1 MGYSVDAFSKRV
13 FGRLGEIAIVSEL
26 PSNPSILWP
35 NGQVV
40 FSFSDN
46 RFYRLSGSGWINVS
60 KLSGLASALGD
71 LTDVTITSP
80 AVDEVLTYNG
90 SEWINV
96 STAGA
101 FGTGTD
107 GQVLTADGAGSAAWE
122 DLPREVDINAQTG
135 TAYTLVLDDR
145 NKMVTLDNAGAVTMT
160 IPTNAAVAFP
170 VGAVVALAQLGAGVV
185 TVQGDTGV
193 TVNGASAGSF
203 DLSGQY
209 QTAALLQVAADVWVL
224 SGGLAAPT

>member
-1 MGYSVDAFSKRV
+1 MGYSVDAFSKQV
-13 FGRLGEIAIVSEL
+13 FGRLGEIAIVNEL

-46 RFYRLSGSGWINVS
+46 KFYRLSGS
-60 KLSGLASALGD
+60 
-71 LTDVTITSP
+71 
-80 AVDEVLTYNG
+80 
-90 SEWINV
+90 EWINI

>member
-1 MGYSVDAFSKRV
+1 MSYSVDAFSKQV

-40 FSFSDN
+40 FSFSDDK
-46 RFYRLSGSGWINVS
+46 FYRLSGS
-60 KLSGLASALGD
+60 
-71 LTDVTITSP
+71 
-80 AVDEVLTYNG
+80 
-90 SEWINV
+90 EWINV
-96 STAGA
+96 
-101 FGTGTD
+101 FPCCM
-107 GQVLTADGAGSAAWE
+107 E
-122 DLPREVDINAQTG
+122 INAQTG
-135 TAYTLVLDDR
+135 TAYTLVLNDR
-145 NKMVTLDNAGAVTMT
+145 NKMVTLDNAGAVTVT

-209 QTAALLQVAADVWVL
+209 QTAALFQVAADVWVL
-224 SGGLAAPT
+224 SGGLVAPT